1 MPRQPRLD
9 APGTLHQVMGRGI
22 ETEKIFRTKKD
33 REDFIDRLAELC
45 RSGSWAVYAWALL
58 PNHFHLLVR
67 TGKDPLARSMR
78 RLMTGYAINFNLRH
92 KRRGHLF
99 QNRYKSVV
107 CQEARYLLELT
118 RYIHLN
124 PLRAGLAPDLETLGR
139 YPWAGHSALTGQVER
154 DWQDT
159 RTIRDY
165 FAGRPKEAVRRYKA
179 FVAEGVDRG
188 RRPELVGGGLIRS
201 LGGWSQVLSLRRKG
215 LRMAA
220 DDRVLGDGEFVEQIW
235 SESAE
240 LEKETLR
247 RKGPGRDLQ
256 ALAREIITDQ
266 VITEVELRSGSRKR
280 KVSEARRGFCR
291 AAVGKLGYP
300 AVTVARFLGV
310 TTSAVVRAARAE
322 EHLDRPSGRIIRK

>member
-1 MPRQPRLD
+1 MSRQPRLD
-9 APGTLHQVMGRGI
+9 APGTLHHVMGRGI
-22 ETEKIFRTKKD
+22 ETSKIFRTRKD
-33 REDFIDRLAELC
+33 REDFIDRVAEMC
-45 RSGSWAVYAWALL
+45 RAGRWAVYAWALM

-67 TGKDPLARSMR
+67 TGREPLARSMR

-99 QNRYKSVV
+99 QNRYKSIV
-107 CQEARYLLELT
+107 CQEDLYLLELT

-124 PLRAGLAPDLETLGR
+124 PLRAGLVPDLEPLGR
-139 YPWAGHSALTGQVER
+139 YPWCGHSALTGQVER

-159 RTIRDY
+159 GTILAY
-165 FAGRPKEAVRRYKA
+165 FAERSREAVRRYKA
-179 FVAEGVDRG
+179 FVAEGVDQG

-220 DDRVLGDGEFVEQIW
+220 DDRVLGDGDFVEQIW

-240 LEKETLR
+240 REKETLR
-247 RKGPGRDLQ
+247 RKGPGLDLET
-256 ALAREIITDQ
+256 LAREIAAEQ
-266 VITEVELRSGSRKR
+266 GITETELRSGSRMR
-280 KVSEARRGFCR
+280 KVSDARRGFCKSS
-291 AAVGKLGYP
+291 VGELGYP
-300 AVTVARFLGV
+300 AAAVARFLGV

-322 EHLDRPSGRIIRK
+322 

>member
-9 APGTLHQVMGRGI
+9 APGTLHHVMGRGI
-22 ETEKIFRTKKD
+22 ETSKIFRTKKD

-45 RSGSWAVYAWALL
+45 RSGHWAVYAWALM

-67 TGKDPLARSMR
+67 TEKESLARSMR

-99 QNRYKSVV
+99 QNRYKSIV
-107 CQEARYLLELT
+107 CQEDLYLLELT

-124 PLRAGLAPDLETLGR
+124 PLRARLVPDLEALGR
-139 YPWAGHSALTGQVER
+139 YSWSGHSALTGRVER

-159 RTIRDY
+159 DTVRVY
-165 FAGRPKEAVRRYKA
+165 FARRPKEAMRRYKA
-179 FVAEGVDRG
+179 FVAEGVGRG

-220 DDRVLGDGEFVEQIW
+220 DDRVLGDGDFVERIW
-235 SESAE
+235 SESTE
-240 LEKETLR
+240 MEKETLR
-247 RKGPGRDLQ
+247 RKGMGMDLET
-256 ALAREIITDQ
+256 LAREITADQ
-266 VITEVELRSGSRKR
+266 GITETELRSGSRKR
-280 KVSEARRGFCR
+280 KVSEARRAFCR
-291 AAVGKLGYP
+291 TALGELGYP
-300 AVTVARFLGV
+300 EAAVARFLGV
-310 TTSAVVRAARAE
+310 TTSAVVRAAHPE
-322 EHLDRPSGRIIRK
+322 EFLDRSPGRIIRK

>member
-1 MPRQPRLD
+1 
-9 APGTLHQVMGRGI
+9 MGRGI
-22 ETEKIFRTKKD
+22 ETSKIFRTKKD

-45 RSGSWAVYAWALL
+45 RSGRWSVYAWALM

-67 TGKDPLARSMR
+67 TGKEPLARSMR

-99 QNRYKSVV
+99 QNRYKSIV
-107 CQEARYLLELT
+107 CQEDLYLLELT

-124 PLRAGLAPDLETLGR
+124 PLRAGLVPDLEALGR
-139 YPWAGHSALTGQVER
+139 YPWSGHSALTGQMER

-159 RTIRDY
+159 GTIRDY
-165 FAGRPKEAVRRYKA
+165 FAGKPKEAVRRYKA
-179 FVAEGVDRG
+179 FVAEGVGQG

-220 DDRVLGDGEFVEQIW
+220 DDRVLGDGTFVERIW

-240 LEKETLR
+240 REKETLR
-247 RKGPGRDLQ
+247 RREPGRDLET
-256 ALAREIITDQ
+256 LAREISADQ
-266 VITEVELRSGSRKR
+266 GITETELRSGSRKR
-280 KVSEARRGFCR
+280 KVSQARSAFCR
-291 AAVGKLGYP
+291 ASVGELGSP
-300 AVTVARFLGV
+300 AAAVARFLGV

-322 EHLDRPSGRIIRK
+322 

>member
-9 APGTLHQVMGRGI
+9 APGTLHHVMGRGI
-22 ETEKIFRTKKD
+22 ESSKIFRTKKD

-45 RSGSWAVYAWALL
+45 RSGSWAVYAWSLM
-58 PNHFHLLVR
+58 PDHFHLLVR
-67 TGKDPLARSMR
+67 TRKEPLARSMR

-99 QNRYKSVV
+99 QNRYKSIV
-107 CQEARYLLELT
+107 CQEDLYLLELT

-124 PLRAGLAPDLETLGR
+124 PLRAGLVPDLEALGR

-154 DWQDT
+154 GWQDT
-159 RTIRDY
+159 GTIRAY
-165 FAGRPKEAVRRYKA
+165 FARKPKETMRRYRV
-179 FVAEGVDRG
+179 FVAEGVGRG

-220 DDRVLGDGEFVEQIW
+220 DDRILGDGEFVEQIW

-240 LEKETLR
+240 LDKETLGR
-247 RKGPGRDLQ
+247 RGTGMDLE
-256 ALAREIITDQ
+256 ALAREIAADQ
-266 VITEVELRSGSRKR
+266 GITETELRSGSRKR
-280 KVSEARRGFCR
+280 KVSEARRAFCR
-291 AAVGKLGYP
+291 ASVGELGFP
-300 AVTVARFLGV
+300 AAAVARFLGV
-310 TTSAVVRAARAE
+310 TTSAVARATRAE
-322 EHLDRPSGRIIRK
+322 